1 MLLNKKSI
9 FYQKIYSKI
18 FLLLFSFL
26 IFGIIYYL
34 FCDDYEFGGIN
45 LLQEEIRK
53 SSVKKFVDK
62 IKKGEVD
69 DEIKDEISAKISEGG
84 VNKRLDTQIS
94 KETKYPSIKDNA
106 KTSQLQKLFDRV
118 YFSVV
123 TGTTLGYGDIYPLSN
138 KVKCLII
145 LQLIITISILF
156 Y

>member
-9 FYQKIYSKI
+9 FYKRIYGKIS
-18 FLLLFSFL
+18 LLLLSFL

-62 IKKGEVD
+62 IEKGEVD
-69 DEIKDEISAKISEGG
+69 EEIKDEISSQISGG
-84 VNKRLDTQIS
+84 AVNKNLDKKIS
-94 KETKYPSIKDNA
+94 KETQHPSIQEGVQTNRI
-106 KTSQLQKLFDRV
+106 QKIFDRI
-118 YFSVV
+118 YFAVV

-138 KVKCLII
+138 KIKSLII
-145 LQLIITISILF
+145 LQLIVTITILF

>member
-1 MLLNKKSI
+1 MLLNKKSL
-9 FYQKIYSKI
+9 FYKKIYGKI
-18 FLLLFSFL
+18 SMLLFSFL

-62 IKKGEVD
+62 IEKGEVD
-69 DEIKDEISAKISEGG
+69 EEIKDEISSQISRGA
-84 VNKRLDTQIS
+84 VNKNLDQKIS
-94 KETKYPSIKDNA
+94 KETEHPSIKEGGQNS
-106 KTSQLQKLFDRV
+106 KSQKIFDRI
-118 YFSVV
+118 YFAVV

-145 LQLIITISILF
+145 LQLLITITILF